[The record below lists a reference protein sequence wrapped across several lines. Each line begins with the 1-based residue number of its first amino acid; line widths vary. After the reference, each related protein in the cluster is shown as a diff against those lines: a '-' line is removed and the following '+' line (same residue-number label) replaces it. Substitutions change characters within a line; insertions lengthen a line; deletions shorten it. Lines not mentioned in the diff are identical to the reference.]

1 MADSKKGEVVYEIRA
16 DDSKV
21 ESDLEQA
28 NRKVEKAVKQSAD
41 DTVKIEEK
49 KTSSIRSESGK
60 VVESAKSAA
69 DTVTSSWKKS
79 GEDSAS
85 FFGNL
90 KDTLTDTFTSAADS
104 SIPLVGEVGNLTK
117 GLSGAQVAAIGA
129 GAAAVGVGVLAVGAA
144 NDLDAAMN
152 QLQAST
158 GITSEQT
165 EKYRDV
171 LEDIYNNGYGDS
183 FADIGDALS
192 QIRQQIG
199 PVVDSWDPSALQSF
213 TESAIALRDTLG
225 YDVTESVRAADTM
238 MEQFGIDGQYAFD
251 LIAKGAQNGLDYS
264 GELID
269 SINEYS
275 VHFQKMGLYA
285 DDMFK
290 IFQAGADSG
299 AFNLDKIGD
308 AVKEMSI
315 RVVDGSDTTR
325 QGFEALGLDA
335 DEMAAKFAAGGDSA
349 KEAFQQTIEALDA
362 MEDPLAQNTAG
373 VNLFGT
379 MWEDLGADAVTAL
392 ADIQD
397 GYYATGEEMEN
408 LNDIKYDDLGAQ
420 FEQLKRN
427 VETAIIPIGEALIP
441 LLSQLAEAVL
451 PLLSNVLAPL
461 LEQVAAF
468 LAPILDLIVQ
478 GLGPLVDAF
487 VELINV
493 AIMPLVNAL
502 ASILLPVFESVLN
515 GILGDVGSVIGNI
528 TAILTNLVDFIK
540 NVLTGNWK
548 AAWENIK
555 NIFSNI
561 VSGFGT
567 IFKAPLNWIID
578 GINGFISRVNKIKMP
593 SWVPGVGGKG
603 FNIPKIP
610 RLKVG
615 MDYVPSDRFP
625 ALLDEGEWVLT
636 KEEANLL
643 RSIGGLEGLADA
655 VMSPVSGSAENKW
668 NASQPIDYDRMG
680 QKMAEALNGV
690 AVNMDGEKV
699 GDIVTPRVS
708 HNEYLNTRRR
718 R

>member
-1 MADSKKGEVVYEIRA
+1 MADGKKGEVVYEVRA
-16 DDSKV
+16 DDSNI

-28 NRKVEKAVKQSAD
+28 NRKVEKAAKKSAD

-49 KTSSIRSESGK
+49 KTSSFKSEANK
-60 VVESAKSAA
+60 VVRSARDAAGSVTDSWEKS
-69 DTVTSSWKKS
+69 S
-79 GEDSAS
+79 EDSAS

-90 KDTLTDTFTSAADS
+90 GETLKDTFTEAADS
-104 SIPLVGEVGNLTK
+104 SIPFVGQVGDLAK
-117 GLSGAQVAAIGA
+117 GFSGAQVAAIGA
-129 GAAAVGVGVLAVGAA
+129 GVAVAGIGVMAVGAA
-144 NDLDAAMN
+144 NDLDSAMN

-171 LEDIYNNGYGDS
+171 LKDIYNNGYGDS

-251 LIAKGAQNGLDYS
+251 LIAKGSQNGLDYS
-264 GELID
+264 GELLD

-275 VHFQKMGLYA
+275 VQFQKMGLDA

-349 KEAFQQTIEALDA
+349 KEAFQQTIDALAA
-362 MEDPLAQNTAG
+362 MEDPLAQNAAG

-392 ADIQD
+392 ADIQN
-397 GYYATGEEMEN
+397 GAYATSEEMEN
-408 LNDIKYDDLGAQ
+408 LKDVKYDDLGAQ
-420 FEQLKRN
+420 FETLKRN
-427 VETAIIPIGEALIP
+427 VETAIIPIGEALMP
-441 LLSQLAEAVL
+441 LLSELAEAVL
-451 PLLSNVLAPL
+451 PLLTSVLAPL

-468 LAPILDLIVQ
+468 LTPILDLIVQ
-478 GLGPLVDAF
+478 GLGPLIEAF

-493 AIMPLVNAL
+493 AIMPVVNAL
-502 ASILLPVFESVLN
+502 ASILMPIFESVFH
-515 GILGDVGSVIGNI
+515 GILGDVSSVIGNI
-528 TAILTNLVDFIK
+528 TGILTNLVDFIK
-540 NVLTGNWK
+540 NVLTGNWQ

-567 IFKAPLNWIID
+567 IFKTPLNWIID
-578 GINGFISRVNKIKMP
+578 GINGFIDGVNKIQIP
-593 SWVPGVGGKG
+593 DWVPVVGGKG
-603 FNIPKIP
+603 FEIKKIP

-643 RSIGGLEGLADA
+643 RSVGGLEGLTDA
-655 VMSPVSGSAENKW
+655 VT
-668 NASQPIDYDRMG
+668 G
-680 QKMAEALNGV
+680 QKSV
-690 AVNMDGEKV
+690 
-699 GDIVTPRVS
+699 
-708 HNEYLNTRRR
+708 EYLSAAGRSAVMKAAGREKTVVEVPVYIDGREVARASADYMGEQMDWEMM
-718 R
+718 

>member
-165 EKYRDV
+165 KKYRDV

-225 YDVTESVRAADTM
+225 YDITESVRAADTM

-578 GINGFISRVNKIKMP
+578 GINGFINGVNKIKVP
-593 SWVPGVGGKG
+593 DWVPVVGGKG

-643 RSIGGLEGLADA
+643 RSIGGLERLTDA
-655 VMSPVSGSAENKW
+655 VT
-668 NASQPIDYDRMG
+668 G
-680 QKMAEALNGV
+680 QKSV
-690 AVNMDGEKV
+690 
-699 GDIVTPRVS
+699 
-708 HNEYLNTRRR
+708 EYLSAAGRSAVMRAGGREKTVVEVPVYIDGREVARASADYMGEQMDWEMM
-718 R
+718 